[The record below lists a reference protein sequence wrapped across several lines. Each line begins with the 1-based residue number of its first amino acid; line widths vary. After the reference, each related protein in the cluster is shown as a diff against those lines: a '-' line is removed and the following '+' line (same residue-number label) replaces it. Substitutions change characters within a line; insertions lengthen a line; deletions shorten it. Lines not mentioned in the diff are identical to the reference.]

1 MQNTDNSHGELKG
14 GIELLLIQQ
23 KMLDVQDK
31 MTHIIEENIKITN
44 LQKLTDSQE

>member
-1 MQNTDNSHGELKG
+1 MQNTDNSHSELED

-31 MTHIIEENIKITN
+31 MTQIIEANIKITN
-44 LQKLTDSQE
+44 LQKLSDSQE